1 MARAQERDA
10 VARQRFYFRKNVHIQ
25 GSKPSSTCSSPCS
38 TPSSPLPCGKSKKV
52 MQNCFSPLPEPENGL
67 TLGPVEEEYEEMT
80 MDEIINGKV
89 GLIPLTRVAVLIKRQ
104 GRL

>member
-1 MARAQERDA
+1 
-10 VARQRFYFRKNVHIQ
+10 
-25 GSKPSSTCSSPCS
+25 
-38 TPSSPLPCGKSKKV
+38 